1 MLNRYFL
8 GRGSA
13 MLDACGHSRDA
24 AEEAAV
30 DVLDVRRPGTRAGR
44 LESLLSS
51 LWRGGF
57 SGRADRI

>member
-1 MLNRYFL
+1 MLNRYLL

-51 LWRGGF
+51 L
-57 SGRADRI
+57 

>member
-30 DVLDVRRPGTRAGR
+30 DVLDVLDVRRPGTRAGR

-51 LWRGGF
+51 L
-57 SGRADRI
+57 